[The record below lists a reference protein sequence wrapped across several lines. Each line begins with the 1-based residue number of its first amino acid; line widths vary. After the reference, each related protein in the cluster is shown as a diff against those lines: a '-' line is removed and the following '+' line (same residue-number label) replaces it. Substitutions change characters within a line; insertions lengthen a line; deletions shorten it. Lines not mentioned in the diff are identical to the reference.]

1 MKPRKALPRLKAR
14 LCRTRSH
21 HAPRAASRDV
31 PSVSVHRAIARRQQ
45 FEHDDPRTSSVSFFT
60 PSRGAGAPDCTERT
74 PHRPLPGPSTPQAPV
89 RPPGERRRSAR
100 LRDQVLDT
108 PGVHKSKNKPRRARW
123 SSYTDSDGDH
133 HSSEEY

>member
-31 PSVSVHRAIARRQQ
+31 PSVSVHRTIARRRQLSMISAMAP
-45 FEHDDPRTSSVSFFT
+45 FLF
-60 PSRGAGAPDCTERT
+60 SRLRARAGAPDCTERT

-89 RPPGERRRSAR
+89 RPPGERRRSPR

>member
-45 FEHDDPRTSSVSFFT
+45 FEHDYLRHCSVSF
-60 PSRGAGAPDCTERT
+60 SRLHAV
-74 PHRPLPGPSTPQAPV
+74 QAPPTV
-89 RPPGERRRSAR
+89 LSAPPTVPCQAQACRR
-100 LRDQVLDT
+100 LR
-108 PGVHKSKNKPRRARW
+108 
-123 SSYTDSDGDH
+123 
-133 HSSEEY
+133 